1 MSGASFLEKLLDGA
15 GVEWKALGS
24 LGELVRGNGL
34 QKKDFAETG
43 VPAIHYGQIY
53 TYYGLSTIETKS
65 FVSPDLAKQLK
76 KVDKGDVVITN
87 TSENL
92 EDVGK
97 ALVYLGERQAV
108 TGGHATILKPGECLL
123 GKYFAYFTQTEEFTS
138 EKRKYAKG
146 TKVIDVSATD
156 MAKIKIPI
164 PCPENPKKSLEIQ
177 AEIVRILDAFTSLT
191 AELTAELSTRKQQYN
206 HYRDRL
212 LSFKDGGVEW
222 KTLPEMA
229 LDFGRGK
236 SKHRPR
242 NDEKLYGGDIPFI
255 QTGDI
260 RSASHIITQYSQ
272 TYSELGLKQSKLW
285 PKGTLC
291 ITIAANIAETSILGF
306 DACFPDSVIGFVA
319 DPNKT
324 SSGYAEFLIQS
335 MKTKL
340 EEKGKEKRSAQSNI
354 NLGTFEQLKLP
365 FPPLAEQARI
375 VAILDKF
382 DALTNSLSEGLPRE
396 IALRQKQYEHYRD
409 MLLSFPKPEVP
420 TPTAA

>member
-1 MSGASFLEKLLDGA
+1 MSSVSFLEKLLDGGA
-15 GVEWKALGS
+15 VEWLPLGKITNV
-24 LGELVRGNGL
+24 LRGKRL
-34 QKKDFAETG
+34 
-43 VPAIHYGQIY
+43 
-53 TYYGLSTIETKS
+53 TKS
-65 FVSPDLAKQLK
+65 QLSDTGEFPVFHGGLEPLGHYTDSNRPANTVMIINVGASAGTVGYSS
-76 KVDKGDVVITN
+76 VDFWSSDGCFCIDHNETLN
-87 TSENL
+87 SRFL
-92 EDVGK
+92 
-97 ALVYLGERQAV
+97 
-108 TGGHATILKPGECLL
+108 
-123 GKYFAYFTQTEEFTS
+123 YFALIGHQNLLRSRVRVAGIPTLDAIVV
-138 EKRKYAKG
+138 EKLE
-146 TKVIDVSATD
+146 
-156 MAKIKIPI
+156 IPI

-177 AEIVRILDAFTSLT
+177 TEIVRILDAFTSLT
-191 AELTAELSTRKQQYN
+191 AELTAELTARKKQYN
-206 HYRDRL
+206 HYRDQL

-324 SSGYAEFLIQS
+324 NSGYVEYLLQS
-335 MKTKL
+335 TKTKL
-340 EEKGKEKRSAQSNI
+340 EEKGKEKSSAQSNI

-382 DALTNSLSEGLPRE
+382 DALTNSLSAGLPRE

-409 MLLSFPKPEVP
+409 MLLSFPKPKEV
-420 TPTAA
+420 AA